1 MAVYRKEQKKQGLQP
16 MAVAGIGIAAVILVT
31 AVAALLL
38 KGNKEEAPVPSSSEP
53 VSQSAPAPTPTPTP
67 KPTTVDLAAT
77 GGYPEQGDKLGS
89 ISIEGT
95 QVDCDLYYGD
105 STAEF
110 DKGAGLYTGAGI
122 PGEGRTIIS
131 GAHTNTYYRDLES
144 VEEGDEILVTTRY
157 GEYKY
162 RVTGMQVSTDSDTT
176 AYDLDA
182 DHENLVLYT
191 CYPFGATQYTEQ
203 RYFVYGELVEGPVI
217 VESSGSSAAAD
228 GQ

>member
-1 MAVYRKEQKKQGLQP
+1 MAVYRKEKKGSGRARRGLQP
-16 MAVAGIGIAAVILVT
+16 AAVAAIGIAVVLVIT
-31 AVAALLL
+31 AVAAMLL
-38 KGNKEEAPVPSSSEP
+38 KGGREAAAPSSSAP
-53 VSQSAPAPTPTPTP
+53 ASAPAPTPTPVP
-67 KPTTVDLAAT
+67 ATVDLAAT
-77 GGYPEQGDKLGS
+77 GGYPEQGDELGR

-95 QVDCDLYYGD
+95 QVDCALYYGD

-110 DKGAGLYTGAGI
+110 DKGAGLYTGTGI

-144 VEEGDEILVTTRY
+144 VEEGDEILISTRY
-157 GEYKY
+157 GDYKY
-162 RVTGMQVSTDSDTT
+162 QVTGMQVSTDSDPT

-191 CYPFGATQYTEQ
+191 CYPFGSTQYTEQ
-203 RYFVYGELVEGPVI
+203 RYFVYADLVSGPAI
-217 VESSGSSAAAD
+217 VDGAVSSAASD